1 MMSFIGFIITIS
13 LLVVIHEFGHYI
25 AARIFGV
32 KVISFSV
39 GFGPKIIKINSKS
52 NEWCLSA
59 FPLGGYVKML
69 DEREQTVA
77 EEQKHLAYNNQHP
90 FKKIII
96 AFAGPFFNIL
106 FAFIA
111 LSWLGM
117 TGISELKP
125 VIESVNLSPLVINTA
140 KTNLLPHS
148 QITSINNQAVT
159 TWQDANKVF
168 TQQLHKT
175 SKLTFNLNYE
185 SKPYSIKFDFTKYID
200 NTKEQTL
207 ANAGIYPFSYLDT
220 LSYVEP
226 QSAAAIAGLQAD
238 DTILKLN
245 NESIINWFQLSQII
259 RENPTEKLPIVFKH
273 NESIV
278 STFVTPLSS
287 IDENGQIIGKLGI
300 MPSLNQISLA
310 QNSFVHKYDFW
321 GSLNF
326 ATTSCYTF
334 IISNLQIINS
344 MVNGSISWHN
354 IGGPVSIAKAYG
366 VAISHGFTEYIQLL
380 VIISLSIAIMNL
392 LPIPVL
398 DGGHILIYSIEWIVG
413 KQINK
418 EIQHIIF
425 LIGFILI
432 MFVTLLAFFNDFTKL
447 FNW

>member
-69 DEREQTVA
+69 YEREQTVA

-278 STFVTPLSS
+278 STFVTPLYNAKLKSNFFSS
-287 IDENGQIIGKLGI
+287 K
-300 MPSLNQISLA
+300 
-310 QNSFVHKYDFW
+310 
-321 GSLNF
+321 
-326 ATTSCYTF
+326 
-334 IISNLQIINS
+334 
-344 MVNGSISWHN
+344 
-354 IGGPVSIAKAYG
+354 
-366 VAISHGFTEYIQLL
+366 
-380 VIISLSIAIMNL
+380 
-392 LPIPVL
+392 
-398 DGGHILIYSIEWIVG
+398 
-413 KQINK
+413 
-418 EIQHIIF
+418 
-425 LIGFILI
+425 
-432 MFVTLLAFFNDFTKL
+432 
-447 FNW
+447 